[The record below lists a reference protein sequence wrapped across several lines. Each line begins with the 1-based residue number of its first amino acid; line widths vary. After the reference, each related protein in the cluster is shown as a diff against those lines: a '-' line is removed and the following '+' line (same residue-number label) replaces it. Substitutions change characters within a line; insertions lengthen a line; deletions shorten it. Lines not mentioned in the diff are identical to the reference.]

1 MSVEFTS
8 DMNYVYKYQKSV
20 PQNETANIVPSSTF
34 RRTVSD
40 IVITFYAINPMYYT
54 ITKHPQSLN
63 IPIIGAGSGAL
74 SNPSENLAA
83 GICGIIPTVVKIP
96 GPIQLDNR
104 VQN

>member
-40 IVITFYAINPMYYT
+40 IVITFYAIVN
-54 ITKHPQSLN
+54 
-63 IPIIGAGSGAL
+63 
-74 SNPSENLAA
+74 ED
-83 GICGIIPTVVKIP
+83 
-96 GPIQLDNR
+96 DNCEIEES
-104 VQN
+104 QDKN